1 MTSNPLEQCRRGTN
15 KENGFLSIFTVL
27 RKAST
32 ILFLSIYM
40 LSATEI
46 SQVFKLPKLIEHVR
60 VHQLSLWEFLSMHY
74 GQGNVFDTDYN
85 EDMKLPFKTENN
97 TVALTGSA
105 YYPLLFTVSI
115 VVPTEF
121 TEKNTYFIT
130 EQFILSNYL
139 SNIWQPP
146 KSC

>member
-1 MTSNPLEQCRRGTN
+1 MEECLRGAS
-15 KENGFLSIFTVL
+15 KENRFLSIFAAL

-60 VHQLSLWEFLSMHY
+60 AHQLSLWQFLSMHY

-97 TVALTGSA
+97 TVALTSSA
-105 YYPLLFTVSI
+105 YFPFLSTVSI
-115 VVPTEF
+115 AVPTEF

-130 EQFILSNYL
+130 DQFILSNYL